1 VKLLFEHPLKSFFF
15 GFFVSLLLLSTNT
28 VAQPNDIRQ
37 LSDSIRLEIQKAD
50 DNGEQLKSLLVT
62 ISKNR
67 RRLKELFKPLME
79 DYIEHTQRVNFKPG
93 LMEALDRLGHR
104 ERQEGNYEIAT
115 QYHLQSLEIA
125 TELADSAQLA
135 YNYSNLGQ
143 VYRRQDYNALA
154 LQYFHKALNVQQA
167 LGDKQGVY
175 FTQNSIGAT
184 YFAQEDY
191 PEARYYIEQ
200 AINASIQYEDKRSLS
215 FNYGCLGEIYL
226 AQNMID
232 SAIYYFQQSRE
243 LKIETN
249 QTDGIAVANHLLG
262 QAYFAKGQYDKAQEE
277 FEKALQIHIKTNNKR
292 YQSLC
297 LSYLGKIDIQQ
308 GRLDSAW
315 ETLNRAKD
323 IALSI
328 HSLENLVTIE
338 TALADYHKQEGNYN
352 KAFDAFA
359 SSYAYRDS
367 IISAK
372 AKRNVQALEIEYQ
385 TKKKESEIELL
396 FKENIIKEQ
405 RIRIGITLLVLLVT
419 IFGLITTLYLQRQR
433 NAKVLEAEL
442 QQKLSRS
449 QMNPHFLSNAI
460 CSIQKF
466 MHNHDTQSAASYL
479 GKFAQLNRAVL
490 EHSLVDSIP
499 LDEEIALL
507 NNYLEFEQLRL
518 SHAFSFKIDF
528 DEDADIEMIRIPPLF
543 IQPFVEN
550 AVKHG
555 VKDLDGDGMVIV
567 RFIDLNDMLKVEII
581 DNGKGMIAEPIQSK
595 EHQSRS
601 MEITKKRHKMLRQKF
616 KNLPTFTLSNSN
628 TENNVGVKI
637 TIHLPI
643 LSN

>member
-1 VKLLFEHPLKSFFF
+1 MKHFLVRFFKPLILCLFITLLFKINGAIAQHLDIEQLRD
-15 GFFVSLLLLSTNT
+15 SL
-28 VAQPNDIRQ
+28 
-37 LSDSIRLEIQKAD
+37 RLEINKAD
-50 DNGEQLKSLLVT
+50 DNEAQLRNLLIA

-67 RRLKELFKPLME
+67 RNLKDLFKPLME
-79 DYIEHTQRVNFKPG
+79 EYIEHTQRVNFKPG

-104 ERQEGNYEIAT
+104 ERQEGNYEKAID
-115 QYHLQSLEIA
+115 YHLQSLEIA

-143 VYRRQDYNALA
+143 AYRRQDYNALA
-154 LQYFHKALNVQQA
+154 LQYFHKALGVQQA

-191 PEARYYIEQ
+191 EEARYYIEQ
-200 AINASIQYEDKRSLS
+200 AVSASIEHNDKRSLS

-226 AQNMID
+226 AQNMAD
-232 SAIYYFQQSRE
+232 SAIYYFQQSRD
-243 LKIETN
+243 LKIEAN

-262 QAYFAKGQYDKAQEE
+262 QAYFAKGELDWAKQE
-277 FEKALQIHIKTNNKR
+277 FEKALPIHIQTGNKR
-292 YQSLC
+292 YQALC
-297 LSYLGKIDIQQ
+297 LAYLGKIDIEFD
-308 GRLDSAW
+308 RFDSAW
-315 ETLNRAKD
+315 DNLSKAKE
-323 IALSI
+323 IALSV
-328 HSLENLVTIE
+328 HSLENLITIE
-338 TALADYHKQEGNYN
+338 TALSDYYKKQGDYSN
-352 KAFDAFA
+352 AFEAFA

-385 TKKKESEIELL
+385 TKKKEAEIKLL

-419 IFGLITTLYLQRQR
+419 IFGLITTIYLQRQR

-442 QQKLSRS
+442 QHKLSRS
-449 QMNPHFLSNAI
+449 QMNPHFLSNAM

-466 MHNHDTQSAASYL
+466 MYNHDTQSAASYL

-499 LDEEIALL
+499 LDEEITLL

-518 SHAFSFKIDF
+518 NHAFSFKIDF
-528 DEDADIEMIRIPPLF
+528 DEGADVEMIRIPPLF

-555 VKDLDGDGMVIV
+555 VKDLDSDGMIIV
-567 RFIDLNDMLKVEII
+567 RFTDLNDMLKVEII
-581 DNGKGMIAEPIQSK
+581 DNGKGMVSEPIQSK

-628 TENNVGVKI
+628 TDNNEGVKI

>member
-1 VKLLFEHPLKSFFF
+1 MKSFFKRI
-15 GFFVSLLLLSTNT
+15 SISLKICLLITLLLEINS
-28 VAQPNDIRQ
+28 VKAQPKDINQ
-37 LSDSIRLEIQKAD
+37 LKDSIGLEIQKAK
-50 DNGEQLKSLLVT
+50 DNQEQLKNLLVT

-67 RRLKELFKPLME
+67 RNLKDQFIPLME
-79 DYIEHTQRVNFKPG
+79 QYIEHTEKVNFKPG

-104 ERQEGNYEIAT
+104 ERQDGNYAKAI
-115 QYHLQSLEIA
+115 QYHLRSLDLA
-125 TELADSAQLA
+125 TELADSSQLA

-143 VYRRQDYNALA
+143 AYRRQDYNALA
-154 LQYFHKALNVQQA
+154 LQYFHKALEVQQA
-167 LGDKQGVY
+167 LGDDQGVY

-200 AINASIQYEDKRSLS
+200 AINASIQYDDKRSLS

-226 AQNMID
+226 AQNMAD
-232 SAIYYFQQSRE
+232 SAINYFLQSRQ

-249 QTDGIAVANHLLG
+249 QTEGIAVADHLLG
-262 QAYFAKGQYDKAQEE
+262 QAYFAKGQYGKAQEE
-277 FEKALQIHIKTNNKR
+277 FQKALPVHIQTNNKR
-292 YQSLC
+292 YQALC
-297 LSYLGKIDIQQ
+297 LAYLGKIDIQL
-308 GRLDSAW
+308 GRLESAW
-315 ETLNRAKD
+315 ENLSRARE
-323 IALSI
+323 IASSI
-328 HSLENLVTIE
+328 HSIENLVTIE
-338 TALADYHKQEGNYN
+338 AALSDYYKGKDNFG
-352 KAFDAFA
+352 KAFEAFA
-359 SSYAYRDS
+359 NSYAFRDS

-372 AKRNVQALEIEYQ
+372 AKRNLQALEIEYQ
-385 TKKKESEIELL
+385 TKKKENEIELL
-396 FKENIIKEQ
+396 SKENIIKSQ
-405 RIRIGITLLVLLVT
+405 RIRIGIILLVLLIT
-419 IFGLITTLYLQRQR
+419 IFGLMTTIYLQRQR
-433 NAKVLEAEL
+433 NAKVLEAKL
-442 QQKLSRS
+442 QHKLSRS
-449 QMNPHFLSNAI
+449 QMNPHFLSNAMY
-460 CSIQKF
+460 SIQKF
-466 MHNHDTQSAASYL
+466 MYNHDTQSAASYL

-518 SHAFSFKIDF
+518 NHAFSFSIDV
-528 DEDADIEMIRIPPLF
+528 DEDTDVEMIRIPPLF

-555 VKDLDGDGMVIV
+555 VKDLDGDGMIIV
-567 RFIDLNDMLKVEII
+567 RFTDLNDMLKVEII
-581 DNGKGMIAEPIQSK
+581 DNGKGMVAEPIQSK

-628 TENNVGVKI
+628 TDNNEGVKV